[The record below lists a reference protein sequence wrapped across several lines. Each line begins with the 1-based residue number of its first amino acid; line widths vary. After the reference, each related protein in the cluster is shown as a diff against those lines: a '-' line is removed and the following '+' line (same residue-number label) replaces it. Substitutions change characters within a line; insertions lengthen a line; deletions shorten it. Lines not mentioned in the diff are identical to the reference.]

1 MESEKRFYVYVHRR
15 KTDDKI
21 FYVGKGT
28 SCRARSPHGRNIWW
42 IRIKEKHGRKID
54 YVKKGMYEPCAHTL
68 EKIIIHNIG
77 RENLCNLTDGGEG
90 NSGITEENRANK
102 SNKFSGKN
110 NISYDG
116 NIYDFYHE
124 SFGRVLST
132 KVIFRKVFNIES
144 SQLSKLVKLQQRY
157 LKGWTRYEDKGKF
170 KGVKYRSNESTRNS
184 IVTFVNSEGV
194 TWSGP
199 WCDFMKENNMNSTNL
214 YKLRTGRKTK
224 YKGWRLLK

>member
-1 MESEKRFYVYVHRR
+1 MKSEKRFYVYVHRR
-15 KTDDKI
+15 KTDGSI

-28 SCRARSPHGRNIWW
+28 GCRARSPNGRNIWW
-42 IRIKEKHGRKID
+42 TRIKEKHGRKID

-68 EKIIIHNIG
+68 EKIIIRNIG

-144 SQLSKLVKLQQRY
+144 SKLSKLVKLQQRY

-184 IVTFVNSEGV
+184 IVTFVNNDGV

-199 WCDFMKENNMNSTNL
+199 WCDFMKENNMNYTNL
-214 YKLRTGRKTK
+214 YKLRTGRTKK